1 MKTSKIVYL
10 VGFGLISIQMF
21 VMGIM
26 QLLSSPVI
34 MNNMVHF
41 QLPGYF
47 IKMIAIAK
55 IIGAIALMQTWSAN
69 FKRYAFYGF
78 VMLLFGA
85 IFMHI
90 AVEDPIVMLLP
101 ALISLILLIVCET
114 MRDVE
119 IANEEYEHQD
129 A

>member
-1 MKTSKIVYL
+1 MKTSRVIYN
-10 VGFGLISIQMF
+10 VGFGLISVQMF
-21 VMGIM
+21 IMGIM
-26 QLLSSPVI
+26 QLASNPVV

-47 IKMIAIAK
+47 IQMIAIAK
-55 IIGAIALMQTWSAN
+55 ILGAMALIQPWNAN
-69 FKRYAFYGF
+69 VKRFAFYGF

-101 ALISLILLIVCET
+101 AVISLVILVVAET
-114 MRDVE
+114 LRDVE
-119 IANEEYEHQD
+119 MANDEYEHQE

>member
-1 MKTSKIVYL
+1 MKTSRIIYRI
-10 VGFGLISIQMF
+10 GFGLISVQMF
-21 VMGIM
+21 IMGIM

-34 MNNMVHF
+34 MNNMIHF

-55 IIGAIALMQTWSAN
+55 IIGAIALLQTWNAN
-69 FKRYAFYGF
+69 LVRFAFYGF

>member
-1 MKTSKIVYL
+1 MKTSRIIYRI
-10 VGFGLISIQMF
+10 GFGLISVQMF
-21 VMGIM
+21 IMGIM

-34 MNNMVHF
+34 MNNMIHF

-55 IIGAIALMQTWSAN
+55 IVGAIALLQTWNAN
-69 FKRYAFYGF
+69 LVRFAFYGF